1 MNGYSNNNNLVIIK
15 VLFIVVAAVL
25 LPSVVC
31 FGYVAPPRSSSCFHK
46 RCHRWRAQ
54 DATPTTH
61 LVRYKIHQLH
71 MATGK
76 GGDELKAPISDDV
89 DNDEEINADI
99 DGGSSS
105 SSTDV
110 KMRKRQRIM
119 NLLRSIFRRDRRR
132 EQLQSST
139 SSLQKPQQEEE
150 SDRLTEEMI
159 PLVAGDVPIEDGED
173 VNDDDATTTNK
184 ATNSSRNNDNATI
197 DSTTTSFSTRQ
208 ATSSPTTDLSGTWTP
223 IATPE
228 FKAQYDAYL
237 KNCSQSFLFRKVVV
251 NGIEYQK
258 EEIRQ
263 LDNGERLEIIA
274 MNPAGN
280 WNRTLVA
287 SSSDNPVNTT
297 IVDPDKDT
305 VDVEAWWE
313 EDGTKHRSILRGKKS
328 VNGGEFVTVR
338 YLDEEEKD
346 VLVCESTFLPPDGPS
361 SAFQYGRVVW
371 KFRRC

>member
-25 LPSVVC
+25 LPSVVS

-46 RCHRWRAQ
+46 RCHRWRAP
-54 DATPTTH
+54 DTTAH
-61 LVRYKIHQLH
+61 LVRYKIKLH
-71 MATGK
+71 MTTGE
-76 GGDELKAPISDDV
+76 GGDQLKAPISDDV
-89 DNDEEINADI
+89 DNDEENNADI

-105 SSTDV
+105 TDG

-119 NLLRSIFRRDRRR
+119 NLFRRIFRRDRRR
-132 EQLQSST
+132 RQLQSSP
-139 SSLQKPQQEEE
+139 SLQKQQLGEE
-150 SDRLTEEMI
+150 SDD
-159 PLVAGDVPIEDGED
+159 APIEDGED
-173 VNDDDATTTNK
+173 VNDDATTTNK
-184 ATNSSRNNDNATI
+184 ATTATRNNTNTTI
-197 DSTTTSFSTRQ
+197 DDSTTISFSTRQ

-223 IATPE
+223 IATPQ

-287 SSSDNPVNTT
+287 SDADNPVNTT

-338 YLDEEEKD
+338 YLDQEEKD
-346 VLVCESTFLPPDGPS
+346 VLVCESTFLPADGPS

>member
-1 MNGYSNNNNLVIIK
+1 MNGYSDNNKLVILK
-15 VLFIVVAAVL
+15 VLFIVVEAVLL
-25 LPSVVC
+25 LPSVVS

-54 DATPTTH
+54 DTTTH

-71 MATGK
+71 MATGE
-76 GGDELKAPISDDV
+76 GGDELKVPISDDV
-89 DNDEEINADI
+89 DNDEENNADI
-99 DGGSSS
+99 DGGSST
-105 SSTDV
+105 TDG

-119 NLLRSIFRRDRRR
+119 NLLRRIFRRDRRR
-132 EQLQSST
+132 GQLRSST
-139 SSLQKPQQEEE
+139 SSLQKQQQEEE
-150 SDRLTEEMI
+150 SDRLTEMI
-159 PLVAGDVPIEDGED
+159 PLFVDDAPIEDGED

-184 ATNSSRNNDNATI
+184 ATTATRNNTNTTI
-197 DSTTTSFSTRQ
+197 DDSTTISFSTRQ

-228 FKAQYDAYL
+228 FKAEYDAYL

-287 SSSDNPVNTT
+287 SSADNPVNTT

>member
-1 MNGYSNNNNLVIIK
+1 MNGYSNHNNLAIIK
-15 VLFIVVAAVL
+15 VLVVVVAAAVL
-25 LPSVVC
+25 LPSVVS
-31 FGYVAPPRSSSCFHK
+31 FGYVAAPTRSNSCFHK

-54 DATPTTH
+54 DATTH
-61 LVRYKIHQLH
+61 PLVRYKIKLY
-71 MATGK
+71 MATGE
-76 GGDELKAPISDDV
+76 GGDELKVPISDDV
-89 DNDEEINADI
+89 DNDEENNADI

-105 SSTDV
+105 TTDG
-110 KMRKRQRIM
+110 KMRKRQHIM
-119 NLLRSIFRRDRRR
+119 NLLRRIFRRDRRR
-132 EQLQSST
+132 GQLQSS
-139 SSLQKPQQEEE
+139 SSLEKQQQQEESE
-150 SDRLTEEMI
+150 RLEEMI
-159 PLVAGDVPIEDGED
+159 PLDVDDVTIEGGED
-173 VNDDDATTTNK
+173 INNDATTTNK
-184 ATNSSRNNDNATI
+184 ATTASRNTNNTTI
-197 DSTTTSFSTRQ
+197 DSTTISISTRQ
-208 ATSSPTTDLSGTWTP
+208 ATSSPNTDLSGTWTP

-228 FKAQYDAYL
+228 FKSQYDAYL

-263 LDNGERLEIIA
+263 LDNGQRLEIIA

-287 SSSDNPVNTT
+287 SNADNPVNTT

-346 VLVCESTFLPPDGPS
+346 VLVCESTFLPPSGGSS

>member
-1 MNGYSNNNNLVIIK
+1 MNGYSNNNNLAIIK
-15 VLFIVVAAVL
+15 VLLITAAAV
-25 LPSVVC
+25 LPSVVS
-31 FGYVAPPRSSSCFHK
+31 FGYAAPPPRSSSCFHK
-46 RCHRWRAQ
+46 RCHRWREQ
-54 DATPTTH
+54 DATTH
-61 LVRYKIHQLH
+61 LRYKIQLH
-71 MATGK
+71 MAAGE
-76 GGDELKAPISDDV
+76 GGDELKVPISDDV
-89 DNDEEINADI
+89 DNVDIN
-99 DGGSSS
+99 GGSSG
-105 SSTDV
+105 TDG

-119 NLLRSIFRRDRRR
+119 NLLRRIFRRDRRR
-132 EQLQSST
+132 GQLQSST
-139 SSLQKPQQEEE
+139 SSLQKQQQEEE
-150 SDRLTEEMI
+150 SDRLTEMI
-159 PLVAGDVPIEDGED
+159 PLGVDDAPIEDGED
-173 VNDDDATTTNK
+173 VNDDATTINK
-184 ATNSSRNNDNATI
+184 ATAATRNNTNTTI
-197 DSTTTSFSTRQ
+197 DDSTTISLSTRQ

-228 FKAQYDAYL
+228 FKAEYDAYL

-287 SSSDNPVNTT
+287 SSADNPVNTT